1 MSKVL
6 VTGGAGF
13 IGSHIVDALLAAG
26 HEVVVLDDL
35 SSGSKKN
42 LPASVQLQVLD
53 ITTPAAAAF
62 VREYAPDV
70 VVHAAAQ
77 MSVRRSMDEPTF
89 DAQVNVVGLVTIL
102 SELRDKPG
110 RKVVFLSTGGAIY
123 GEQSS
128 FPATEDHPAN
138 PESVYGLS
146 KKVGEDYLAFWSRV
160 WGLKVSVLRLA
171 NVYGPR
177 QNPHGEA
184 GVVAIFCRGL
194 LSGKALTINGT
205 GEQTRDFVFV
215 GDVANAAE
223 RCVSGDFPGVFN
235 VGTGRETSVNQ
246 LVAALTAAVGSKG
259 TIAHGDAKSGEQQRS
274 CIDPSRAK
282 ATFGW
287 QPQMAL
293 EEGVRCTVDW
303 FRENV

>member
-1 MSKVL
+1 MAKVL

-13 IGSHIVDALLAAG
+13 IGSHIVDALLAAR

-35 SSGSKKN
+35 SSGSKN
-42 LPASVQLQVLD
+42 NVPPSVPLQVLD
-53 ITTPAAAAF
+53 ISTPAAAAF
-62 VREYAPDV
+62 VREFAPDV

-102 SELRDKPG
+102 SELREKPG

-123 GEQSS
+123 GEQSA

-146 KKVGEDYLAFWSRV
+146 KKVGEEYLGFWSRV

-194 LSGKALTINGT
+194 LNGKALTINGS

-215 GDVANAAE
+215 GDVARAAE
-223 RCVSGDFPGVFN
+223 ACVSNDRLGVFN
-235 VGTGRETSVNQ
+235 IGTGRETSVNQ
-246 LVAALTAAVGSKG
+246 LVAALTGAVGEKG
-259 TIAHGDAKSGEQQRS
+259 NISNGEAKGGEQQRS

-282 ATFGW
+282 ATLGW
-287 QPQMAL
+287 QPQVAL
-293 EEGVRCTVDW
+293 EEGVRRTVDW